1 MMPYD
6 INGQPIDDNEDDGII
21 KVFIAVVVAILFTA
35 LLCNA
40 AANVADTEEPEPVM
54 SHVLAIDYN
63 NAALMH
69 EYGMPTAED
78 VMYYHLH
85 GQWGYYENGVQM
97 TFDTLPGKAE
107 RWDTLYGIPDNPKFD
122 K

>member
-1 MMPYD
+1 MPYD
-6 INGQPIDDNEDDGII
+6 INGRPIDDNEDDGII

-40 AANVADTEEPEPVM
+40 AANVAGTEEPEPVM

-107 RWDTLYGIPDNPKFD
+107 RWDELYGIPDNPKFD